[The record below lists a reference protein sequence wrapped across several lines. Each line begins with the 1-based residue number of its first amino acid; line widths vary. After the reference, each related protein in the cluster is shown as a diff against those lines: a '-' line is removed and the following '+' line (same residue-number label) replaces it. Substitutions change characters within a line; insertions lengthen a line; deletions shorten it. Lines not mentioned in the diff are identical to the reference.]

1 MNIWKENIK
10 RQFLRL
16 YSSYRHSHESHP
28 DMSAISS
35 SWLKREYLTMKNH
48 FDPILGF
55 ELVDSFTMTTMKKVS
70 EDRLVFIHTK
80 NYENKDS

>member
-10 RQFLRL
+10 RQFLQL
-16 YSSYRHSHESHP
+16 YSHEGHP

-35 SWLKREYLTMKNH
+35 SWLKRHYLTMKNY
-48 FDPILGF
+48 FDPISGF
-55 ELVDSFTMTTMKKVS
+55 EVVNSFTMTTMKKVS
-70 EDRLVFIHTK
+70 EDRLVFIHMK